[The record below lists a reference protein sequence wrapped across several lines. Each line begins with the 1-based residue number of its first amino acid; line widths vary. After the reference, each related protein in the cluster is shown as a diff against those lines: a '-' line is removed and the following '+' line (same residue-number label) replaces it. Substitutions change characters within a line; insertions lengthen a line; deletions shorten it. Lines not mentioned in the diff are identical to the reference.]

1 MDQLLEAFHNLAN
14 GDRLITETNMRQAH
28 LSPEVMNFLKQTMQ
42 ATEQDDQGQPGYD
55 CESTPLDF
63 FLGHLTDRGCVQT
76 NDSCT
81 IPL

>member
-28 LSPEVMNFLKQTMQ
+28 LSPEVMSFLKQTMQ

-55 CESTPLDF
+55 CE
-63 FLGHLTDRGCVQT
+63 
-76 NDSCT
+76 
-81 IPL
+81 

>member
-1 MDQLLEAFHNLAN
+1 MSQIEITEDSASMDQLLEAFHNLAN

-55 CESTPLDF
+55 CE
-63 FLGHLTDRGCVQT
+63 
-76 NDSCT
+76 
-81 IPL
+81 